1 MASEV
6 EVATLVASIVA
17 ALRRRDGM
25 VSPDG
30 ELVMPDGALLPGAL
44 AGGPQIRM
52 HVRGLH
58 TITAAEVGQWIEL
71 LDAYPR
77 TKLFIQNRGTGASPN
92 VGVVFMADQQRPG
105 ATEGLRLLP
114 DGHFLDEQGCH
125 QGKVFVNG
133 DSANIV
139 IAIVEWGPAERVT

>member
-1 MASEV
+1 MASTV
-6 EVATLVASIVA
+6 ELATLLASILA
-17 ALRRRDGM
+17 ALRRNGRMPTD
-25 VSPDG
+25 D
-30 ELVMPDGALLPGAL
+30 ELAADLLVRGIADSRT
-44 AGGPQIRM
+44 GQQIRM

-92 VGVVFMADQQRPG
+92 VGIVFMADQQRPG
-105 ATEGLRLLP
+105 ATEGLRLLA

-133 DSANIV
+133 NTANIV
-139 IAIVEWGPAERVT
+139 IAIVEWGPSERTT